1 MGYRLLTDD
10 IVGVVN
16 LPITKNTLNFLQD
29 AYTSE
34 TVALAKSMIYNYEAN
49 KVYRLDGFQTT
60 LSGTADW
67 TWTEGTLL
75 YNDEIFFIESGAL
88 TTGVGEVLTIIIN
101 TSFLGTDPV
110 EFRPSGSGSFNVHQ
124 IKTMDV
130 VSAVTGSNVFDVS
143 EIRGIVRTEKIEIG
157 TWNMNTTA
165 TRTVVSALFFPNQI
179 VGVEV
184 VINSDD
190 DFFYNLYH
198 ANSASSWQ
206 SSGHIIWYSEV
217 STRITK
223 FDMERNPTSSFQ
235 SQANFSG
242 AGNRGYINVSYE
254 I

>member
-67 TWTEGTLL
+67 TWTEGVLL

-143 EIRGIVRTEKIEIG
+143 AIRGIIRTEKIEIG

-165 TRTVVSALFFPNQI
+165 NFTVVSTLFFPNQI
-179 VGVEV
+179 VGVNII
-184 VINSDD
+184 INSDG
-190 DFFYNLYH
+190 DFYSDLNL
-198 ANSASSWQ
+198 
-206 SSGHIIWYSEV
+206 SGQGSVIWYSEV
-217 STRITK
+217 ITRLTK
-223 FDMERNPTSSFQ
+223 FDMSITPSSRYQVF
-235 SQANFSG
+235 SNYSG